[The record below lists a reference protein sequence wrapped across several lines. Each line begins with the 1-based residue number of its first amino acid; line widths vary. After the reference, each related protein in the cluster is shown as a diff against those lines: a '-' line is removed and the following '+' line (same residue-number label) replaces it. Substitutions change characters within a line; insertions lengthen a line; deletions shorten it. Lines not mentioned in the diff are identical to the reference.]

1 MVEYVGRR
9 KRYYRA
15 IKETAKDGIAKIVV
29 GLIVLG
35 IIVAVL
41 AIGTFFAI
49 GSLFRRGSDS

>member
-1 MVEYVGRR
+1 MIEYAGRR

-15 IKETAKDGIAKIVV
+15 IREATKDGIKKIVD
-29 GLIVLG
+29 GLIVFA
-35 IIVAVL
+35 IIVTVL